1 MCSFIKKATSIAG
14 FLWTKLN
21 FEGTIPHC
29 STNCKWN
36 SHLALVCPGSS
47 GVWINHIGEPIL
59 ETRCGRNIT
68 YSVQCS
74 SMFDLWRLL
83 LTLPWRCEEP
93 PDQVQSPNTPATMTP
108 DKVSQCIWPLELL
121 QTQATHHR
129 TLCGQLIQNN
139 NKWFMDQIY
148 QTDQHKNSK
157 TVWKTLTNSLKPSSE
172 KTVHSKSCGFQ
183 IQLKIA
189 LYVGLRHCTAAGCNV
204 KFPITAHNV
213 CCLKSATHHANTES
227 GNCTMQEKITGVN
240 RVFCKWPR
248 PATS

>member
-1 MCSFIKKATSIAG
+1 
-14 FLWTKLN
+14 
-21 FEGTIPHC
+21 
-29 STNCKWN
+29 
-36 SHLALVCPGSS
+36 
-47 GVWINHIGEPIL
+47 
-59 ETRCGRNIT
+59 
-68 YSVQCS
+68 
-74 SMFDLWRLL
+74 MFDLWRLL

-172 KTVHSKSCGFQ
+172 KT
-183 IQLKIA
+183 A
-189 LYVGLRHCTAAGCNV
+189 LQVLWVSNSTQDSIVRRPSDTVLLQAAMWSFLSLHIMSV
-204 KFPITAHNV
+204 A
-213 CCLKSATHHANTES
+213 
-227 GNCTMQEKITGVN
+227 
-240 RVFCKWPR
+240 
-248 PATS
+248 